1 MADQHAME
9 LIYSLVGYPCE
20 TEWLEFKEDNKDPL
34 RIGEDISALANA
46 AAFHGREF
54 AYKIW
59 GVKDTTH

>member
-34 RIGEDISALANA
+34 RIGEDISALAKI
-46 AAFHGREF
+46 GR
-54 AYKIW
+54 AH
-59 GVKDTTH
+59 V